1 MISFRPLKE
10 ADSGLLFIWMS
21 SPHVR
26 QWWHHEGSTPDD
38 EVEEALGL
46 IGASE
51 GAAFVVEYNRK
62 PVGYIQHYDAASG
75 DEGFYFAG
83 QPKGAQG
90 VDMFIGDV
98 SLTGQGLGPQILR
111 QFGDGL
117 LEGGAPKLLVD
128 PDADN
133 EIAIRCYQKAGFDI
147 YEQHDSP
154 RWGRVTLMHRVK

>member
-26 QWWHHEGSTPDD
+26 LWWHQDGSTPDE

-46 IGASE
+46 IGSSE
-51 GAAFVVEYNRK
+51 GAAFIVEYNRK
-62 PVGYIQHYDAASG
+62 PVGYIQHYDPALSY
-75 DEGFYFAG
+75 DGFYFAG
-83 QPKGAQG
+83 QPAGAQG

-111 QFGDGL
+111 QFGDML
-117 LEGGAPKLLVD
+117 LENGAPKLLVD
-128 PDADN
+128 PDPVN
-133 EIAIRCYQKAGFDI
+133 EVAIRCYQKAGFDI

-154 RWGRVTLMHRVK
+154 QWGRVTLMHRVK